1 MAKGKFEAGKS
12 AARPGA
18 RSDPYAVKNKPAQ
31 KPRRGSDKLWPILAG
46 VAGVAVLVVGI
57 LILTRNSK
65 PMQDDTTH
73 STIELKGMPRAELE
87 RRFADLDQTIR
98 KDLTLTLNPEAEEGE
113 PTEEPIIVTVTTDQS
128 GAGLDLTKLTADLNA
143 GVGQEQGDSYLADP
157 RDYLM
162 LNEQTLRAFLEGVA
176 EEYGT
181 EFAPATVLVRDP
193 DETDET
199 EPVTSTEATDAS
211 GEGEENPTPSAP
223 TKILVLNTG
232 SVGRSF
238 TADDLYE
245 AVVNAYET
253 ALIAEDPEAVMQPSL
268 RYTLRIPEPV
278 DVDALYK
285 RYCKEPVEP
294 EIDRKTGEVS
304 DGKDGYG
311 FDLEALTAALKDA
324 EPGQELRFRMSAKK
338 PQMDAEKLRESLFK
352 DVLAE
357 AHTNHTAIYNR
368 TNNLKLACEQI
379 DGTIL
384 LPGDIFS
391 FNKVVGERTEE
402 KGYKEA
408 IAYVHG
414 GESKPEVGGGICQ
427 VASSIYYAVL
437 QADLKTL
444 EREPH
449 MYLVDYVPAGMDA
462 TIYWGYLDFKFENDS
477 PYPIKIQASV
487 SDGKVHIVLL
497 GTEWKDYTVK
507 LSYETLSTTPWEVVE
522 REVPN
527 DGTYY
532 NGEVIATPYTGY
544 KIATFKTLVD
554 KETGK
559 EGEPT
564 QIAISRY
571 SKRDKI
577 IAKLSDKPVQPTE
590 PKPTEP
596 KPTEPKPTEP
606 KPTEPKPTEP
616 KPTEPKPTE
625 PTPTEPKPTEPTP
638 TEPPVTD
645 PPVTDPP
652 ATDPPVTEPK
662 PTEPAPTESSEEGGG
677 E

>member
-1 MAKGKFEAGKS
+1 MSKGKFEAGKT
-12 AARPGA
+12 AARSSG
-18 RSDPYAVKNKPAQ
+18 RSDPYAVKNKPVQ
-31 KPRRGSDKLWPILAG
+31 KSRRKADKLWPILAG

-57 LILTRNSK
+57 LILTHGGKSG
-65 PMQDDTTH
+65 PDTPPV
-73 STIELKGMPRAELE
+73 STVELQGMPRAQLE
-87 RRFADLDQTIR
+87 RRFADLDQAIR
-98 KDLTLTLNPEAEEGE
+98 KDLTLTLNPEAEEGQ
-113 PTEEPIIVTVTTDQS
+113 PTEEPIVVTVTTDQS
-128 GAGLDLTKLTADLNA
+128 GAGLDLTRLTADLNN

-157 RDYLM
+157 RDYLT
-162 LNEQTLRAFLEGVA
+162 LNEQSLRSFLEGVA
-176 EEYGT
+176 EQYGT
-181 EFAPATVLVRDP
+181 EFSPATVLVRDP

-199 EPVTSTEATDAS
+199 EAPSSTEASAQGDAPA
-211 GEGEENPTPSAP
+211 EPSAP
-223 TKILVLNTG
+223 TKILVLTTG
-232 SVGRSF
+232 SVGRDF

-245 AVVNAYET
+245 AVVTAYQT
-253 ALIAEDPEAVMQPSL
+253 ALVAEDPAAAMTPSL
-268 RYTLRIPEPV
+268 SYKLQTPEAI

-294 EIDRKTGEVS
+294 VIDRKTGEVT

-311 FDLEALTAALKDA
+311 FDLEALTAALEQA
-324 EPGQELRFRMSAKK
+324 EPGQELRFRMSVKK
-338 PQMDAEKLRESLFK
+338 PKTDSKLLRESLFK

-368 TNNLKLACEQI
+368 TTNLKLACEQI

-384 LPGDIFS
+384 LPGDVFS
-391 FNKVVGERTEE
+391 FNKVVGERTEA

-437 QADLKTL
+437 QADLKTV

-449 MYLVDYVPAGMDA
+449 MYLVDYVPRGMDA
-462 TIYWGYLDFKFENDS
+462 TIYWGYLDYKFENTS

-507 LSYETLSTTPWEVVE
+507 LSYETLSTTDWEVVE

-527 DGTYY
+527 DGSYY

-544 KIATFKTLVD
+544 KVATYKTLVD
-554 KETGK
+554 RETGK
-559 EGEPT
+559 ERET
-564 QIAISRY
+564 TEIAISRY

-577 IAKLSDKPVQPTE
+577 IAKVTNNPQPTEPKPTEPKPTEPKPTQPKPTE

-616 KPTEPKPTE
+616 KPTEPKPVE
-625 PTPTEPKPTEPTP
+625 
-638 TEPPVTD
+638 TD
-645 PPVTDPP
+645 PPVV
-652 ATDPPVTEPK
+652 TDPPVTEPK
-662 PTEPAPTESSEEGGG
+662 PSENSGDGEGGG
-677 E
+677 GE